1 LVESPILI
9 NYVGKIHKLINSKA
23 KEQGIPI
30 TATHI
35 FPKVEDTFW
44 VNLIGKGY
52 PAPTRMFRWCTER
65 LKIKPADEFIF
76 NTVSKYG
83 EAIVVLGVRK
93 EESTSREQS
102 MNTYKIKGSL
112 LSRHSKFSQAYVYTP
127 IENFTVDDVWSY
139 LLQKKSPWEANNREL
154 LTMYSDKNSGECPLV
169 VDNTSPSCGG
179 SRFGCWTCTLVKRD
193 KSMDN
198 LISSGEKWMQPLSD
212 FRVKL
217 YETTDPEKK
226 YKFRDF
232 KGRRGFVRLKNDG
245 SGKIARGPY
254 KFSYCKELLLELLNI
269 QKNFDKKGIDFQVI
283 KESEIHEIRKI
294 WRNERN
300 DWEDSIPKMY
310 ESVLGKS
317 LDWVQDDFGNF
328 SVSERELL
336 KGICIKNNVSTDLIL
351 ELLDVEKQ
359 FQGMTRR
366 SNIYAKLGST
376 LKKEWR
382 SEEEFLDSLEN
393 KDEDK

>member
-1 LVESPILI
+1 
-9 NYVGKIHKLINSKA
+9 
-23 KEQGIPI
+23 
-30 TATHI
+30 
-35 FPKVEDTFW
+35 
-44 VNLIGKGY
+44 
-52 PAPTRMFRWCTER
+52 
-65 LKIKPADEFIF
+65 
-76 NTVSKYG
+76 
-83 EAIVVLGVRK
+83 
-93 EESTSREQS
+93 
-102 MNTYKIKGSL
+102 
-112 LSRHSKFSQAYVYTP
+112 
-127 IENFTVDDVWSY
+127 
-139 LLQKKSPWEANNREL
+139 
-154 LTMYSDKNSGECPLV
+154 MYSDKNSGECPLV

-179 SRFGCWTCTLVKRD
+179 SRFGCWTCTLVKKD

-232 KGRRGFVRLKNDG
+232 KSRRGFVRLKNDG

-254 KFSYCKELLLELLNI
+254 KFSYCKELLLELLKI
-269 QKNFDKKGIDFQVI
+269 QKKFNEQGIDFQVI
-283 KESEIHEIRKI
+283 NENEIHEIRKI

-317 LDWVQDDFGNF
+317 LNWVQDDFGEF

-336 KGICIKNNVSTDLIL
+336 KRICEKNNVSTDLIL

-366 SNIYAKLGST
+366 ANIYAKLGST

-382 SEEEFLDSLEN
+382 SEEEFLDSLKKKNEN
-393 KDEDK
+393 K

>member
-1 LVESPILI
+1 
-9 NYVGKIHKLINSKA
+9 
-23 KEQGIPI
+23 
-30 TATHI
+30 
-35 FPKVEDTFW
+35 
-44 VNLIGKGY
+44 
-52 PAPTRMFRWCTER
+52 MFRWCTER

-127 IENFTVDDVWSY
+127 IEEFTVDDVWSY
-139 LLQKKSPWEANNREL
+139 LLQKKSPWGGNNREL

-217 YETTDPEKK
+217 YETTDPKKK

-232 KGRRGFVRLKNDG
+232 KSRRGFVRLKNDG

-254 KFSYCKELLLELLNI
+254 KFSYCKELLLELLKI
-269 QKNFDKKGIDFQVI
+269 QKKFDGQGIGFQVI
-283 KESEIHEIRKI
+283 NENEIHEIRKI

-317 LDWVQDDFGNF
+317 LNWVQDDFGGF
-328 SVSERELL
+328 SVSEKELL
-336 KGICIKNNVSTDLIL
+336 KRICEKNNVSTDLIL

-366 SNIYAKLGST
+366 ANIYAKLGST

-382 SEEEFLDSLEN
+382 SEEEFLDSLKKKDEN
-393 KDEDK
+393 K